1 MLDDDAEILRKRAL
15 RTARTNR
22 WRARHR
28 EAARKIARAH
38 SKTPKAKATRK
49 AYREKHRKRLNAKVR
64 EWRAAN
70 AESYRAKRRI
80 LGATERQ
87 RQRERMAA
95 DPAYAEQVKAKR
107 KFFRLQ
113 WESRYPEKVKARNEI
128 RLRRKT
134 SDATKRYCEIERDT
148 RAAKSQDVINRIAE
162 MSGGVRAVE
171 LPVGPRDF
179 LPPRTG

>member
-1 MLDDDAEILRKRAL
+1 MLDDSEIRRKRAI
-15 RTARTNR
+15 RTAITKR
-22 WRARHR
+22 WRATHR
-28 EAARKIARAH
+28 EAARKIAHAYN
-38 SKTPKAKATRK
+38 KTPKAKATRK
-49 AYREKHRKRLNAKVR
+49 AYRKRNRERLNAKVR

-134 SDATKRYCEIERDT
+134 SDATKRHCEIERAK
-148 RAAKSQDVINRIAE
+148 RAAKSQEIVNRIAE
-162 MSGGVRAVE
+162 MSGSVRAVE

-179 LPPRTG
+179 VPPRTS